1 MIYIFNY
8 IYFLYIAFALI
19 LLIGLYLLLRNKSK
33 KVSSIVLFSLLLS
46 GFILHFLKLFA
57 DFYQAWMPTAI
68 RTLTPE
74 AICTVSIIIFPWLF
88 LSKNPLSK
96 DYMFYMGMFGG
107 LVATLY
113 PVNVIGFDAFEFET
127 IRFFYHHVL
136 LWVVP
141 LLMMMLKLHTLD
153 YKRIWKISFLAI
165 FVLCII
171 LINEVI
177 LVGTGFVRADIL
189 FSYEFRNTALIFGP
203 MPELGPVNTFL
214 TAFTPELFTTVPIGP
229 NAGETFY
236 WPIVWMLVPAFIYFT
251 IGAFLLALPF
261 EYKKIKRDTLAIKA
275 KVISLFISN

>member
-1 MIYIFNY
+1 MLYIFNSF
-8 IYFLYIAFALI
+8 YFLYIALALV
-19 LLIGLYLLLRNKSK
+19 LLVGLYFLLRNKSK
-33 KVSSIVLFSLLLS
+33 KVSFIVLFSLLLS
-46 GFILHFLKLFA
+46 GFVLHFLKLYA
-57 DFYQAWMPTAI
+57 DFYQAWFPISI

-88 LSKNPLSK
+88 LSKKPLAR
-96 DYMFYMGMFGG
+96 DYLFYMGVFGG

-136 LWVVP
+136 LWIVP

-153 YKRIWKISFLAI
+153 YRRIWKIPFLAI

-177 LVGTGFVRADIL
+177 LVGTGFVRADLL

-214 TAFTPELFTTVPIGP
+214 TALTPEFLTTVPFGP

-236 WPIVWMLVPAFIYFT
+236 WPIVWMLIPAYIYFT

-261 EYKKIKRDTLAIKA
+261 EHKNVKRDIVALKA
-275 KVISLFISN
+275 KITSLFAE